1 MTQRNVII
9 VEYEAGNAGLLKM
22 LMIC

>member
-9 VEYEAGNAGLLKM
+9 VEYEAGNAGILKM